1 MRQAGFTLI
10 ELLVTIALVAIVAGI
25 AVPNFSGL
33 VSENRLSALT
43 TNLNAALRL
52 ARSEAINRN
61 QRLTLCGMTKCN
73 GDFST
78 GWQLKT
84 AVNNDSPLRQQ
95 AFDDNSSSAV
105 SEAPFVFNSLG
116 ELASGSGQCLEISV
130 GGAKQALQA
139 TPSGAIRSIEACP

>member
-52 ARSEAINRN
+52 ARSEAIKRN
-61 QRLTLCGMTKCN
+61 QRLTLCGIVKCD
-73 GDFST
+73 GDFSA

-84 AVNNDSPLRQQ
+84 TINSDPPLREQ
-95 AFDDNSSSAV
+95 AFDDNSASAV
-105 SEAPFVFNSLG
+105 GEAPFVFNPLG
-116 ELASGSGQCLEISV
+116 ELAPGSGQCLVVSV
-130 GGAKQALQA
+130 GGASQALQA
-139 TPSGAIRSIEACP
+139 TPSGAIRSIETCP